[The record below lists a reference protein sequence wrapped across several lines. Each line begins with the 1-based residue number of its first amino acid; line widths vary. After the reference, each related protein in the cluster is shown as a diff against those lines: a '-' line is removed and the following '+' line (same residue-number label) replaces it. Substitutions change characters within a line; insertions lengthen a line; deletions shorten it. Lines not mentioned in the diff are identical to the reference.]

1 MANRWG
7 NCGNSV
13 RLYLFG
19 LQITADS
26 DCSHEIKRCLL
37 LEWEATINLDSPF
50 KSRDVTLLTK
60 VHTIKAMFFLVVTYR
75 CESWTIKKAQ
85 CWRIDAFELWYWR
98 RPLRVPWTARR
109 SNQSIL
115 KEISPEYSLEG
126 LMLQLK
132 WQFFGHLIQRA
143 DSLEKTL
150 MLGKVEGTRR
160 WGQQRMRWLDS
171 ITHSTGL
178 SLSKFREIQGSP
190 ACCSPWGHKELDM
203 TWPLNNSNNTCII
216 VFKSKLDK
224 VLCCV
229 LSCPVMSDS
238 LQCHEL

>member
-1 MANRWG
+1 
-7 NCGNSV
+7 
-13 RLYLFG
+13 
-19 LQITADS
+19 
-26 DCSHEIKRCLL
+26 
-37 LEWEATINLDSPF
+37 
-50 KSRDVTLLTK
+50 
-60 VHTIKAMFFLVVTYR
+60 
-75 CESWTIKKAQ
+75 
-85 CWRIDAFELWYWR
+85 
-98 RPLRVPWTARR
+98 
-109 SNQSIL
+109 
-115 KEISPEYSLEG
+115 
-126 LMLQLK
+126 MLQLK
-132 WQFFGHLIQRA
+132 WQYFGHLIQRA

-171 ITHSTGL
+171 IAHSTGL
-178 SLSKFREIQGSP
+178 SLSKFREIQGSL

-238 LQCHEL
+238 LQCHELYPIGLLCPWGFSKQEYWSELPCPSPGDLPNPGIESRSPTSQADSLPSDQGSPS